1 MPNLSTRGNQM
12 EQQPSSLSSLTGQSA
27 STPENTLIGIVQE
40 LRLTAAEVQRGISVL
55 YDCEVKLADAENAYD
70 RELQLAFMNAQGT
83 VADRQAV
90 SRLQASDKRLA
101 ADLAKAEYNRVKA
114 KLKALEMAQMSIQ
127 TQARLLETEIK
138 TFRG

>member
-1 MPNLSTRGNQM
+1 MPNLSTRDNQM
-12 EQQPSSLSSLTGQSA
+12 EQQASSPSSLTGPSGL
-27 STPENTLIGIVQE
+27 TPENTLIGIVQE

-90 SRLQASDKRLA
+90 SRLQASDKRLQ